1 MKKIY
6 TLFILISTLLLS
18 GCIISK
24 DDEPKSYEVG
34 LDILYELNDEVRGLD
49 IIVDLNMA
57 FDVSEVTD
65 FYITLS
71 YMVNATTEDLDYKL
85 QLPSATKINF
95 FEVTGN
101 QAVLTLEEVIFDYKG
116 DYISAYATVQFKKG
130 VTNYMYELKSIKT
143 TNLYELALVSEG
155 TFATEIL
162 ESLKPNTE
170 FPELEI
176 SLAASLNNEFR
187 GFDLNAVVSS
197 NDTLESLEVTY
208 GFIYILNSAETIYL
222 NTPGVTNISM
232 EEVATLDLLTNFNTK
247 FKNTT
252 LDYVLD
258 RVYARSF
265 ITVTKED
272 EAYTYYSEIIN
283 FTLYELALEST
294 GAFAEEIIT
303 EVEYQ
308 EPDQTVLT
316 LISVSANT
324 SNYTITLV
332 SDHTTAT
339 ISTDYLK
346 VTVVVTLDPGYSFS
360 NSVIFKFN
368 NKVVS
373 ALNYT
378 IVNDKL
384 TYTFND
390 PNWSGIY

>member
-18 GCIISK
+18 GCIISN

-34 LDILYELNDEVRGLD
+34 LDVLYELNDEVRGLD
-49 IIVDLNMA
+49 IIVDLTME

-65 FYITLS
+65 FYVTLS

-85 QLPSATKINF
+85 QLPSATNVNF

-116 DYISAYATVQFKKG
+116 DYISAYATVEFKKG

-162 ESLKPNTE
+162 ESYEPSAE

-176 SLAASLNNEFR
+176 SLSASLNNEFR

-232 EEVATLDLLTNFNTK
+232 EEVATLDLLTNFNTNL
-247 FKNTT
+247 KNTT
-252 LDYVLD
+252 LDYELD

-265 ITVTKED
+265 VTVTKED

-294 GAFAEEIIT
+294 GEFSEEIIA

-316 LISVSANT
+316 LVSVSANT
-324 SNYTITLV
+324 PNYTITEV
-332 SDHTTAT
+332 SDHATAT

-346 VTVVVTLDPGYSFS
+346 ITVVVTLDTGYSFS
-360 NSVIFKFN
+360 NNLIFKFN

-373 ALNYT
+373 VSNYT
-378 IVNDKL
+378 IVNNKL
-384 TYTFND
+384 TYIFND

>member
-1 MKKIY
+1 M
-6 TLFILISTLLLS
+6 
-18 GCIISK
+18 
-24 DDEPKSYEVG
+24 
-34 LDILYELNDEVRGLD
+34 
-49 IIVDLNMA
+49 
-57 FDVSEVTD
+57 
-65 FYITLS
+65 
-71 YMVNATTEDLDYKL
+71 
-85 QLPSATKINF
+85 
-95 FEVTGN
+95 
-101 QAVLTLEEVIFDYKG
+101 
-116 DYISAYATVQFKKG
+116 
-130 VTNYMYELKSIKT
+130 
-143 TNLYELALVSEG
+143 
-155 TFATEIL
+155 
-162 ESLKPNTE
+162 
-170 FPELEI
+170 
-176 SLAASLNNEFR
+176 
-187 GFDLNAVVSS
+187 
-197 NDTLESLEVTY
+197 TY

-232 EEVATLDLLTNFNTK
+232 EEVATLDLLTNFNTNL
-247 FKNTT
+247 KNTT